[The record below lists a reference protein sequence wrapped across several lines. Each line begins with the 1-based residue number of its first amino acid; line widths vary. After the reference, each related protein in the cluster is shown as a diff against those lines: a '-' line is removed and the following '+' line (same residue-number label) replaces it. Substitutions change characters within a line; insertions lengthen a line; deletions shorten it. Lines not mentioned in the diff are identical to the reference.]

1 MTAARYAT
9 VEDVATELGREIDA
23 DGIEARQ
30 VRRWLDKAERMIR
43 ARVPELDEWALD
55 GDYSATV
62 NDVEV
67 AAVARKAL
75 NPEGLRSVMTQ
86 VDDANVQ
93 QTIDAT
99 RSPGEITILPD
110 EWSRLLKVDGS
121 PTMSIMASAEPD
133 SFPLPSY
140 R

>member
-1 MTAARYAT
+1 MGVAQYAT
-9 VEDVATELGREIDA
+9 VDDVSAELGQDIDA
-23 DGIEARQ
+23 DSARFRQ
-30 VRRWLDKAERMIR
+30 VQRWLDRAERMIR
-43 ARVPELDEWALD
+43 GTVAQLDEWCAD
-55 GDYSATV
+55 DDYRLTV

-99 RSPGEITILPD
+99 RSTGEITILPD
-110 EWSRLLKVDGS
+110 EWSRLLKIDGS
-121 PTMSIMASAEPD
+121 PTMSIIASAEPD

-140 R
+140 